1 MGDVQTMLKH
11 FKSVQIEKPSDVII
25 NQIREL
31 IAAGVLKPG
40 DRLPSERSL
49 SERMGIS
56 RGYVREALQR
66 LEFYGILRTL
76 PQKGTVVSSLGV
88 KALEGLISNVLRLE
102 KDDFASLME
111 TRALLETHAAR
122 LAAVR
127 RTDTEYAELEDV
139 LDAFRKQLEAG
150 EQGLEEDL
158 LFHLKIAELCRNS
171 VLMSLISLI
180 TPDIIRVSMERQ
192 TCDNERSR
200 EAFHEHEA
208 VLKAVK
214 DRDGERA
221 AKAMGFHMTKTRALE
236 NTSTQQA

>member
-1 MGDVQTMLKH
+1 MGDARNMLTH
-11 FKSVQIEKPSDVII
+11 FKSVRIEKPSDAII
-25 NQIREL
+25 GQIREL
-31 IAAGVLKPG
+31 IGSGVLKPG

-49 SERMGIS
+49 SERMDIS
-56 RGYVREALQR
+56 RGHVREALQR
-66 LEFYGILRTL
+66 LEFYGILKTM

-122 LAAVR
+122 LAAER
-127 RTDTEYAELEDV
+127 RTDTEYAELERV
-139 LDAFRKQLEAG
+139 LEAFRNRLEAG

-180 TPDIIRVSMERQ
+180 TPDIIRVSMERRI
-192 TCDNERSR
+192 CDNKRSL

-214 DRDGERA
+214 ERDGERA
-221 AKAMGFHMTKTRALE
+221 AAAMGFHMTKTRALE
-236 NTSTQQA
+236 NASPGLA

>member
-1 MGDVQTMLKH
+1 MGDARTLIKH
-11 FKSVQIEKPSDVII
+11 FKSIEIEKPSEIII

-31 IAAGVLKPG
+31 IGSGVLKPG
-40 DRLPSERSL
+40 DKLPSERSL

-66 LEFYGILRTL
+66 LEFYGILKTL

-88 KALEGLISNVLRLE
+88 RALEGLISNVLRLE

-122 LAAVR
+122 LAAER
-127 RTDTEYAELEDV
+127 RTEAEYEELERIFEE
-139 LDAFRKQLEAG
+139 FRKRIQRG
-150 EQGLEEDL
+150 EPGLDEDL

-171 VLMSLISLI
+171 VLMSLVSLM
-180 TPDIIRVSMERQ
+180 TPDILRMSMDQR
-192 TCDNERSR
+192 TCDDEHSL
-200 EAFHEHEA
+200 EALGEHEA
-208 VLKAVK
+208 VLKAIK

-221 AKAMGFHMTKTRALE
+221 ADAMGLHMTKTRALDKAA
-236 NTSTQQA
+236 SVRP